1 MTRWRTAM
9 AVLSTALAAA
19 CTPVH
24 EYRRVV
30 MGAECRILVAAD
42 EATADRAAE
51 AAFRRA
57 TELSPTLDRAWYGLG
72 LSLIAQSRLEEALS
86 PLRRSTELQPMS
98 PHAWYQLAR
107 VHAQR
112 GETEQARAIIEHLR
126 RFEPRVA
133 AQLTGETGLVPVQ
146 A

>member
-1 MTRWRTAM
+1 MLRPAD
-9 AVLSTALAAA
+9 AAA
-19 CTPVH
+19 WFNLGYLH
-24 EYRRVV
+24 
-30 MGAECRILVAAD
+30 
-42 EATADRAAE
+42 DRLDQWNAAE

-72 LSLIAQSRLEEALS
+72 LSLIAQSRLEEALL

-107 VHAQR
+107 VHAQQ
-112 GETEQARAIIEHLR
+112 GETEQARGIIEHLR

-133 AQLTGETGLVPVQ
+133 AQLTGETGLLPGRP
-146 A
+146 